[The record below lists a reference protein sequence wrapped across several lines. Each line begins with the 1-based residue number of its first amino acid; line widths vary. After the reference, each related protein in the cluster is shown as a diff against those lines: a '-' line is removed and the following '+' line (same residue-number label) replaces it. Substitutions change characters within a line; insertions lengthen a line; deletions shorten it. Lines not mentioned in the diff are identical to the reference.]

1 MAYGTPIVR
10 SLKAGRRNVIG
21 IVAVSAAFSAAW
33 FPFVSSIAL
42 GGGGWI
48 AGLWTSSLLVG
59 IVLFG
64 AMAYA
69 AEVATRDARI
79 PVSAFGDGIVA
90 NWKRGLGVG
99 VVTFA
104 VAVVGS
110 FLLQLPADTLPETAV
125 RVFGA
130 YLLVQYYVLAGFALS
145 AYALDGGSLREAVSE
160 AVRLVVVRPDY
171 AVWYV
176 LQVAGWTFLAA
187 LTLVSVAI
195 LLPGYLAVLSTAF
208 VVHLR
213 SEG

>member
-10 SLKAGRRNVIG
+10 SLKAARRNVIG
-21 IVAVSAAFSAAW
+21 IVAVSVALSTAW
-33 FPFVSSIAL
+33 FPFVSSIVL
-42 GGGGWI
+42 GGAGWI

-59 IVLFG
+59 VSLFG
-64 AMAYA
+64 AMAYV
-69 AEVATRDARI
+69 AEIATRDARV
-79 PVSAFGDGIVA
+79 PVSIFVDGVTA

-104 VAVVGS
+104 VVVVGS

-125 RVFGA
+125 RIFGA

-145 AYALDGGSLREAVSE
+145 AYALDERSLREAVSE
-160 AVRLVVVRPDY
+160 AVRLVVLRPDY

-176 LQVAGWTFLAA
+176 LQVAGWTFLAS
-187 LTLVSVAI
+187 LTLVSIAI
-195 LLPGYLAVLSTAF
+195 LLPGYLALLSTAF

>member
-21 IVAVSAAFSAAW
+21 IVAVSAALSAAW

-79 PVSAFGDGIVA
+79 PVAAFVDGIVA

-104 VAVVGS
+104 VALVGS

-145 AYALDGGSLREAVSE
+145 AYALGGSLQEAISE

-171 AVWYV
+171 AAWYV

-187 LTLVSVAI
+187 LTLVSVTI

>member
-21 IVAVSAAFSAAW
+21 IVAVSAALSAAW

-79 PVSAFGDGIVA
+79 PVAAFVDGIVA

-104 VAVVGS
+104 VALVGS

-145 AYALDGGSLREAVSE
+145 AYALGGSLQEAISE

-171 AVWYV
+171 AAWYV

-187 LTLVSVAI
+187 LTLVSVTI

-213 SEG
+213 SEE